1 MEKINCNV
9 IQDILPLYI
18 DDVVSDDTKE
28 LVEEHLQ
35 NCEICQRVYHETKT
49 DLENDMKVSVQT
61 KESSNEANDLKN
73 FRKFLK
79 KRKIKTILLSI
90 AATVICFV
98 AVFTFMNKHVTYIN
112 YKDAGITIV
121 EDNKDEV
128 TYRMNIKGNY
138 RWKTSLDR
146 ETGVMTIHFEQSLW
160 EKYVSC
166 IFYPYDN
173 LHEILKKDEIKEV
186 YVDKDGTTTTIWEAP
201 EEEQKA
207 YLSEEHT
214 EPLG

>member
-18 DDVVSDDTKE
+18 DEVVSDDTKE

-35 NCEICQRVYHETKT
+35 NCEICQRVYNETKA
-49 DLENDMKVSVQT
+49 DLENDMKISAQT
-61 KESSNEANDLKN
+61 KESSHEANDLKS

-90 AATVICFV
+90 AATIVCFV
-98 AVFTFMNKHVTYIN
+98 AVFTFMNKHVTYIS

-128 TYRMNIKGNY
+128 KYKTNIKGNY
-138 RWKTSLDR
+138 RWSTSLDR

-166 IFYPYDN
+166 IFYPYD
-173 LHEILKKDEIKEV
+173 HIHDILKKDEIKEV

-207 YLSEEHT
+207 YLSEEHI

>member
-1 MEKINCNV
+1 MAKINCNV

-49 DLENDMKVSVQT
+49 DLENDIKVSAQT
-61 KESSNEANDLKN
+61 KESRNEANDLKN

-79 KRKIKTILLSI
+79 KRKTKTILLSI
-90 AATVICFV
+90 AATIICFV
-98 AVFTFMNKHVTYIN
+98 AVFTYMNKHVIYIN

-121 EDNKDEV
+121 EDNEDEV
-128 TYRMNIKGNY
+128 TYKTNIKGNY
-138 RWKTSLDR
+138 RWITSLDR
-146 ETGVMTIHFEQSLW
+146 GTGVGTIYFEQSLW
-160 EKYVSC
+160 EKYVDS
-166 IFYPYDN
+166 IFYPFDH
-173 LHEILKKDEIKEV
+173 LHGFLKKDEIKEV

-207 YLSEEHT
+207 YLSQEHT

>member
-90 AATVICFV
+90 AATIVCFV
-98 AVFTFMNKHVTYIN
+98 AVFMFMNKHVTYIS
-112 YKDAGITIV
+112 YKDAGITII

-128 TYRMNIKGNY
+128 TYRTNIKGNY
-138 RWKTSLDR
+138 RWRTSLDLSL
-146 ETGVMTIHFEQSLW
+146 IH
-160 EKYVSC
+160 
-166 IFYPYDN
+166 I
-173 LHEILKKDEIKEV
+173 
-186 YVDKDGTTTTIWEAP
+186 
-201 EEEQKA
+201 
-207 YLSEEHT
+207 
-214 EPLG
+214 

>member
-49 DLENDMKVSVQT
+49 DLEN
-61 KESSNEANDLKN
+61 EANDLKN
-73 FRKFLK
+73 FREFLK
-79 KRKIKTILLSI
+79 KKKTKTILLSI
-90 AATVICFV
+90 ATTIVCFV
-98 AVFTFMNKHVTYIN
+98 AVFTFMNKHVIYIN

-160 EKYVSC
+160 EKYES
-166 IFYPYDN
+166 
-173 LHEILKKDEIKEV
+173 LKKDEIKEV